1 MFKNLKFVFL
11 AFVVLS
17 VFCSSCTNGKRT
29 TVDIDKDWKL
39 NMTDNMD
46 FARPDFDD
54 STWKSVEKSSP
65 LVWGKPGNNYAWVRK
80 TLTIPSVLSGE
91 DIYIGFAR
99 GNFAV
104 EVYANGFFVGCRGNF
119 PPDYNMRIEDNV
131 DILIPKNCIENNTVT
146 LALRIYSMETDLDG
160 MALTLDNRSQAYFQN
175 VIHNI
180 FNQRLFLILTS
191 ICVFILVYSLGQYYI
206 TKDKAYLIFA
216 VSLLFIIIYFY
227 DMGCE
232 VVLINYP
239 LHRVISRLSLV
250 WSMCFLSLF
259 LALFF
264 KRNYAKKL
272 AIGMIVLG
280 VIASIAYLL
289 NIGKN
294 SVINNLFTI
303 FLIPIFGMIIYGYVI
318 IIRSAKKNMFG
329 AKLLIVG
336 YIGGSAFAFNDIVSQ
351 VSGIKPFMWT
361 QGIAFFAI
369 DVVVF
374 IALIQ
379 RDGKNQKQL
388 EVLAKTTADQKD
400 RLSDV
405 FQNAKNVAGETSE
418 ISRSLT
424 DSVSAVNNAVDST
437 RNKVN
442 EIKSA
447 LDIQGKSQ
455 KETASAVETLTQF
468 MNSMGMQIEEQNQLI
483 QSTARGIGDVIQG
496 ILSVGDGV
504 SSAADFSNGLSGI
517 TSTSSSDMKKLV
529 GEMEK
534 VRDSSKEILG
544 VVTTLDTFAQQ
555 TNLLAM
561 NASIEAAHAGETGK
575 GFAVIAREIKD
586 LASQTSQWSARIGE
600 IVEGVIGQIQNSVDL
615 CTKVNKSLSQINVDS
630 QESAKKVGAAAQ
642 SVLDQQQAG
651 ETIARESEDLARL
664 AKKMQDALK
673 EQSKFTENVRR
684 NMEALFNASN
694 AVDNATMEIFKEA
707 KFLAEESSNLTTLA
721 NRTNESSETLTTIMS
736 EKETK

>member
-1 MFKNLKFVFL
+1 MIKKNFFKL
-11 AFVVLS
+11 VL
-17 VFCSSCTNGKRT
+17 FCSIFLMFSSCAKGNRT
-29 TVDIDKDWKL
+29 SIDINKDWKL
-39 NMTDNMD
+39 NLSDNMNY
-46 FARPDFDD
+46 AAPDFED
-54 STWKSVEKSSP
+54 SSWLSVEKSSP
-65 LVWGKPGNNYAWVRK
+65 IVWGKVGENYAWIRK
-80 TLTIPSVLSGE
+80 TITIPSTFAGQDV
-91 DIYIGFAR
+91 YIGFGR
-99 GNFAV
+99 GNIAA
-104 EVYANGFFVGCRGNF
+104 EVYANGVFVGSRGTF
-119 PPDYNMRIEDNV
+119 PPNYNMRIEQNV
-131 DILIPKNCIENNTVT
+131 DVLIPKNCIVNNTVT
-146 LALRIYSMETDLDG
+146 LALRIYSTETDMDD
-160 MALTLDNRSQAYFQN
+160 MNLTLDSADQAYFQN
-175 VIHNI
+175 VVHNVFTQRI
-180 FNQRLFLILTS
+180 FLLLATICLFML
-191 ICVFILVYSLGQYYI
+191 FYSMGQYYI
-206 TKDKAYLIFA
+206 TKDFSYLVFSISLFF
-216 VSLLFIIIYFY
+216 VSFYFY
-227 DMGCE
+227 DMGCD
-232 VVLINYP
+232 LLLFSYRWQRM
-239 LHRVISRLSLV
+239 LARLSLV
-250 WSMCFLSLF
+250 WSMSFLSLF
-259 LALFF
+259 LAFFF
-264 KRNYAKKL
+264 KRNYVKKMS
-272 AIGMIVLG
+272 IGMVALSLIATVVYFVNVG
-280 VIASIAYLL
+280 NNASIN
-289 NIGKN
+289 NI
-294 SVINNLFTI
+294 FTL
-303 FLIPIFGMIIYGYVI
+303 FLIPIFILMIYGYVI
-318 IIRSAKKNMFG
+318 IIRSAKKNLFG
-329 AKLLIVG
+329 AKLMIVG
-336 YIGGSAFAFNDIVSQ
+336 YIGGSLFAFNDIISQ
-351 VSGIKPFMWT
+351 ATGKTPFMWT
-361 QGIAFFAI
+361 QGFAFFAI
-369 DVVVF
+369 DLAVF

-379 RDGKNQKQL
+379 RDGLNQKRI
-388 EVLAKTTADQKD
+388 EKLAKTTTDQKD
-400 RLSDV
+400 RLSSV
-405 FQNAKNVAGETSE
+405 FQNARNVAGETSE

-424 DSVSAVNNAVDST
+424 DSVTAVNNAVDST

-442 EIKSA
+442 EIKHA
-447 LDIQGKSQ
+447 LDIQGRTQ

-642 SVLDQQQAG
+642 SVLDQQQVG

-673 EQSKFTENVRR
+673 EQSKFTENVRK

-694 AVDNATMEIFKEA
+694 AVDSATMEIFKEA